1 MPIDLNDIADRLSK
15 MTPPTSSS
23 DDKLII
29 ALDFGTT
36 YSGIAYCFT
45 NQRDCTPISIKNW
58 PGAESPDAPKI
69 PTLIKYDKKN
79 PDSFTWGAA
88 LNNQSDGIVGVK
100 LLLDVKQEIPI
111 YLPVRNVKKD
121 IKALPKPPVEVAAD
135 FIGAIYGHAIS
146 EISNKFSKDYVDL
159 CHKEYVLSV
168 PAVWSDAAKDAT
180 LKAAEMAGLSPVHL
194 IKEPEAAALW
204 TAKKMDRRLNK
215 NDTFIIC
222 DAGGGT
228 VDLISYQVEAALPRL
243 EVKEIVPGTGG
254 MAGSLGLNKRFS
266 SEVENLVGEDQW
278 FQLKKSR
285 AFHLASKQFD
295 REIKRSFRGGIEEE
309 YFINFPTAKLEDD
322 LDNGLEASTWRLTGI
337 ELKRIFDPLVT
348 DIIRL
353 INDQV
358 QRIRLK
364 QMEDGIKGIFL
375 VGGFGSNQYLIERV
389 RKEQPNIDI
398 LQPPDAWA
406 AIAKGAALSR
416 LPGEA
421 IVTSTSATRHYGVR
435 SWNVHDPVLDAGQ
448 PTELWRDGTTRSKCM
463 TWYINIGDN
472 LVRDQTIKF
481 PFFSNLTNIDDPS
494 WLILHNTLFECEERT
509 APRHPL
515 SSGKFS
521 SNCILKSDMSTV
533 PKSKF
538 EKKIDQKGLPYWQL
552 DYDLVVSLKSAV
564 MKFSIEIDGES
575 FGSVNAKYN

>member
-1 MPIDLNDIADRLSK
+1 MPADAIDITNRLSK
-15 MTPPTSSS
+15 MLPPTGSSE
-23 DDKLII
+23 DKLII

-36 YSGIAYCFT
+36 YSGVAYCFT

-69 PTLIKYDKKN
+69 PTLIKYDKDS
-79 PDSFTWGAA
+79 PDSFSWGAA

-100 LLLDVKQEIPI
+100 LLLDEKQEIPI
-111 YLPVRNVKKD
+111 YLPVRDIKKN
-121 IKALPKPPVEVAAD
+121 IKALPKPAVEVTAD
-135 FIGAIYGHAIS
+135 FIAAIHGHAIS
-146 EISNKFSKDYVDL
+146 EISNKFSKDYVAL
-159 CHKEYVLSV
+159 CRKEYVLSV

-180 LKAAEMAGLSPVHL
+180 LKAAEIAGLSPIHL

-204 TAKKMDRRLNK
+204 TAKKMDRRLNR
-215 NDTFIIC
+215 NDTFIVC

-266 SEVENLVGEDQW
+266 SEVESLVGEDQW
-278 FQLKKSR
+278 FQLKKSK

-295 REIKRSFRGGIEEE
+295 REIKRSFQGEAEEE
-309 YFINFPTAKLEDD
+309 YFVNFPTAKLEDD
-322 LDNGLEASTWRLTGI
+322 LDSGLEASTWRITGI

-348 DIIRL
+348 DILRL

-358 QRIRLK
+358 QR
-364 QMEDGIKGIFL
+364 GIFL
-375 VGGFGSNQYLIERV
+375 VGGFGSNQYLIQRV
-389 RKEQPNIDI
+389 RNEHPDIEI

-421 IVTSTSATRHYGVR
+421 IVTSTSATRHYGVS
-435 SWNVHDPVLDAGQ
+435 SWGHHDPILDAGQ
-448 PTELWRDGTTRSKCM
+448 PTKVWRDGTTRSEEM
-463 TWYINIGDN
+463 TWYVRIGDN
-472 LVRDQTIKF
+472 LVRDQTIRF
-481 PFFSNLTNIDDPS
+481 PFERNLDDIS
-494 WLILHNTLFECEERT
+494 DRFWLRFRDTLFECEEKI

-515 SSGKFS
+515 KSGKFS
-521 SNCILKSDMSTV
+521 TNCVVTSDISSV
-533 PKSKF
+533 PESKF
-538 EKKIDQKGLPYWQL
+538 KRRIDFKELPYWVL
-552 DYDLVVSLKSAV
+552 SYHLVVSLKSAV
-564 MKFSIEIDGES
+564 MKFSLEIDGES
-575 FGSVNAKYN
+575 FGSVTAKYN

>member
-1 MPIDLNDIADRLSK
+1 
-15 MTPPTSSS
+15 MTPSTSSS

-69 PTLIKYDKKN
+69 PTLIKYDEKN
-79 PDSFTWGAA
+79 PDLFTWGAA
-88 LNNQSDGIVGVK
+88 LNSQGDGIVGVK
-100 LLLDVKQEIPI
+100 LLLDEKQEIPH
-111 YLPVRNVKKD
+111 YLPVRNMEKD
-121 IKALPKPPVEVAAD
+121 IKALPKSPVEVAAD

-146 EISNKFSKDYVDL
+146 EISNKFSKDYVAL

-168 PAVWSDAAKDAT
+168 PA
-180 LKAAEMAGLSPVHL
+180 AAEMAGLSPVHL

-215 NDTFIIC
+215 NDSFIVC

-254 MAGSLGLNKRFS
+254 MAGSLGLNERFAK
-266 SEVENLVGEDQW
+266 EVEHLVGDDQW
-278 FQLKKSR
+278 PQLKKSR

-295 REIKRSFRGGIEEE
+295 REIKRSFRGGTEEE
-309 YFINFPTAKLEDD
+309 YFVNFPTAKLEDD
-322 LDNGLEASTWRLTGI
+322 LDNGLGASTWRLTGYDAPVLHRRFSELMNFSRARI
-337 ELKRIFDPLVT
+337 KLKRIFDPLIT

-358 QRIRLK
+358 QRVQLK
-364 QMEDGIKGIFL
+364 QMDDSIKGIFL

-389 RKEQPNIDI
+389 RKDQPNIDI

-406 AIAKGAALSR
+406 AIAK
-416 LPGEA
+416 
-421 IVTSTSATRHYGVR
+421 
-435 SWNVHDPVLDAGQ
+435 
-448 PTELWRDGTTRSKCM
+448 
-463 TWYINIGDN
+463 
-472 LVRDQTIKF
+472 
-481 PFFSNLTNIDDPS
+481 
-494 WLILHNTLFECEERT
+494 
-509 APRHPL
+509 
-515 SSGKFS
+515 
-521 SNCILKSDMSTV
+521 
-533 PKSKF
+533 
-538 EKKIDQKGLPYWQL
+538 
-552 DYDLVVSLKSAV
+552 
-564 MKFSIEIDGES
+564 
-575 FGSVNAKYN
+575 

>member
-1 MPIDLNDIADRLSK
+1 

-69 PTLIKYDKKN
+69 PTLIRYDKKN

-121 IKALPKPPVEVAAD
+121 INALPKPPVEVAAD
-135 FIGAIYGHAIS
+135 FIGAIYSHAIS

-159 CHKEYVLSV
+159 CHKEYVLSAHLV

-215 NDTFIIC
+215 NDTFIVC

-322 LDNGLEASTWRLTGI
+322 LDNGLEASTWRLTG
-337 ELKRIFDPLVT
+337 
-348 DIIRL
+348 L

-435 SWNVHDPVLDAGQ
+435 SWHVHDPVVDAGQ
-448 PTELWRDGTTRSKCM
+448 PTELWRD
-463 TWYINIGDN
+463 
-472 LVRDQTIKF
+472 
-481 PFFSNLTNIDDPS
+481 DDPS

-538 EKKIDQKGLPYWQL
+538 EKKI
-552 DYDLVVSLKSAV
+552 
-564 MKFSIEIDGES
+564 GE
-575 FGSVNAKYN
+575 

>member
-1 MPIDLNDIADRLSK
+1 
-15 MTPPTSSS
+15 MTPSTSSS

-88 LNNQSDGIVGVK
+88 LNNQNDGIVGVK
-100 LLLDVKQEIPI
+100 LLLDTKQEIPI
-111 YLPVRNVKKD
+111 YLPVRNMKKD
-121 IKALPKPPVEVAAD
+121 IKALPKPPIEVAAD

-146 EISNKFSKDYVDL
+146 EISNKFSKDYVAL

-204 TAKKMDRRLNK
+204 TAKNMDRRLNK
-215 NDTFIIC
+215 GDSFIVC

-243 EVKEIVPGTGG
+243 EGQRDRSWNG
-254 MAGSLGLNKRFS
+254 
-266 SEVENLVGEDQW
+266 EVENLVGEDQW
-278 FQLKKSR
+278 FELKKSK

-295 REIKRSFRGGIEEE
+295 REIKRSFRGGNEEE
-309 YFINFPTAKLEDD
+309 YFVNFPTAKLEDD

-358 QRIRLK
+358 QRVRLK
-364 QMEDGIKGIFL
+364 QMDDEIQGIFL
-375 VGGFGSNQYLIERV
+375 VGGFGSNQYLIDRV

-421 IVTSTSATRHYGVR
+421 IVTSTSATRHYGVQY
-435 SWNVHDPVLDAGQ
+435 WGLHDPVLDAGQ
-448 PTELWRDGTTRSKCM
+448 PTELRRDGNTMSQRM

-481 PFFSNLTNIDDPS
+481 PFYRELNNIDDTS
-494 WLILHNTLFECEERT
+494 GLIYYSTLFQCEERT
-509 APRHPL
+509 APRHSL
-515 SSGKFS
+515 NSGEFS
-521 SNCILKSDMSTV
+521 TNCVLKSDMSSV

-538 EKKIDQKGLPYWQL
+538 RKKI
-552 DYDLVVSLKSAV
+552 VVSLKSAV
-564 MKFSIEIDGES
+564 MEFSNEVDGES
-575 FGSVNAKYN
+575 FGTVNAKYN

>member
-15 MTPPTSSS
+15 MTPTTSPSE
-23 DDKLII
+23 DKLII

-45 NQRDCTPISIKNW
+45 NQRDCTPVSIKNW

-69 PTLIKYDKKN
+69 PTLIKYDKGN
-79 PDSFTWGAA
+79 PNLFTWGAA

-100 LLLDVKQEIPI
+100 LLLDVKQEIPMYI
-111 YLPVRNVKKD
+111 PKRDAKRA
-121 IKALPKPPVEVAAD
+121 IEALPKTPVEVAAD
-135 FIGAIYGHAIS
+135 FIGAIYSHAIS
-146 EISNKFSKDYVDL
+146 EISNKFSKDYVAL

-180 LKAAEMAGLSPVHL
+180 LKAAEMAGLGPVHL

-204 TAKKMDRRLNK
+204 TAKKMDRRLNR
-215 NDTFIIC
+215 NDCFVVC

-254 MAGSLGLNKRFS
+254 MAGSLVLNERFS
-266 SEVENLVGEDQW
+266 KEVETLVGAEQW
-278 FQLKKSR
+278 SKLKTSR

-295 REIKRSFRGGIEEE
+295 REIKRSFRGGAEEE
-309 YFINFPTAKLEDD
+309 YFVNFPTAKLKDD
-322 LDNGLEASTWRLTGI
+322 LDYGLEASTWRLTGV
-337 ELKRIFDPLVT
+337 ELKNIFDPLVT
-348 DIIRL
+348 DINRL
-353 INDQV
+353 ISDQV
-358 QRIRLK
+358 LRIQLK
-364 QMEDGIKGIFL
+364 QTDDIIKGIFL

-389 RKEQPNIDI
+389 RKEQPNIEI

-416 LPGEA
+416 LSGEA
-421 IVTSTSATRHYGVR
+421 IVTSTSAARHYGVKA
-435 SWNVHDPVLDAGQ
+435 WFPHDPVLDAGQ
-448 PTELWRDGTTRSKCM
+448 PTELWRDGFTKSARM

-481 PFFSNLTNIDDPS
+481 PFNRYLNSIDDPS
-494 WLILHNTLFECEERT
+494 WLILQNTLFECEEKT

-515 SSGKFS
+515 SSGKFG

-538 EKKIDQKGLPYWQL
+538 AKKIGLTYWQL